1 MSASYFI
8 LAFDFKTPS
17 KVFEVSPSSPGSLA
31 QKCNGYAMQIFGIIP
46 EIWMTRFDTFSFTF
60 ILHILLEY
68 YDVQLKI
75 MHAASFR
82 YLLGSWY
89 CSIANVLDILQI
101 CVSFLWIFV
110 AWCVLCVSGFP
121 SALEVDEPWPNIIQ
135 RRMRNTFPSEQR
147 QMESP
152 SPVELGKRN
161 QHSVECDEPFCCNAG
176 FKKKNKQD
184 FRIAHLCFW
193 PLSWSHLQSC
203 KSFRHISS
211 FFIVF
216 SQTKKSHETESLQRK
231 TNQLTIDNAYRQ
243 RTW

>member
-1 MSASYFI
+1 M
-8 LAFDFKTPS
+8 
-17 KVFEVSPSSPGSLA
+17 
-31 QKCNGYAMQIFGIIP
+31 
-46 EIWMTRFDTFSFTF
+46 
-60 ILHILLEY
+60 
-68 YDVQLKI
+68 
-75 MHAASFR
+75 
-82 YLLGSWY
+82 
-89 CSIANVLDILQI
+89 LDILQI

-161 QHSVECDEPFCCNAG
+161 QHSVENLFVAMQDS
-176 FKKKNKQD
+176 KKNKQD
-184 FRIAHLCFW
+184 FIAHLSG

-231 TNQLTIDNAYRQ
+231 TNQLTIPIDKELDSQEQN
-243 RTW
+243 